1 MDEAQKHFSEFH
13 GLKEVWYLYVD
24 ADKVVDM
31 VEFRIDDCEEFIYLI
46 KGTHD
51 GGFISVRFL
60 GVKRLVIII
69 CHDECVK
76 AIHFSSKSWTGP
88 YGETLLVPKD
98 EGMGIIISYFQS
110 R

>member
-1 MDEAQKHFSEFH
+1 
-13 GLKEVWYLYVD
+13 
-24 ADKVVDM
+24 M

-76 AIHFSSKSWTGP
+76 AILMNPPTCVPLIRYINSSQSSMRNSTISTTLSASTYKYHTSFRPWNSEKCFCASSKVS
-88 YGETLLVPKD
+88 
-98 EGMGIIISYFQS
+98 
-110 R
+110 